1 MTYCFPQEAVMKE
14 PPPLRKDV
22 CMNKKKPTYSDISRI
37 TGVSMATI
45 SRIINNSGSVKPET
59 RQKVMGVMKSLGIDT
74 SELSII
80 PRESNLIIFNVPS
93 FDNPFYSTIIHG
105 AKASAKRNSFTLLI
119 NEENIQ
125 DRNVDEFTALLKKS
139 KATGLITTN
148 QLAPHILEKLDRT
161 VPVVQCCE
169 CIRDLDIPFVTINDV
184 ATAHMAMEHIIALG
198 RKKIAFINGPIRYK
212 YAQDRLKGYIQA
224 LEYAGIQKDQDMIIQ
239 LSEINFDMAVSAA
252 IQILN
257 SPKRPDAFFTSSDVY
272 AAAVIKAAKRLGIQV
287 PRDVVVVGFDNV
299 EISSMCNPSITTV
312 NQPRYQLG
320 FLSCEILVKR
330 INNDPT
336 IVGSMYL
343 ETELII
349 RESSSISLNYQES

>member
-1 MTYCFPQEAVMKE
+1 MS
-14 PPPLRKDV
+14 
-22 CMNKKKPTYSDISRI
+22 KKKPTYSDISNI
-37 TGVSMATI
+37 SGVSMTTI

-59 RQKVMGVMKSLGIDT
+59 RQKVVGVMKSLGLDT
-74 SELSII
+74 VDLGIV

-105 AKASAKRNSFTLLI
+105 AKASAQRNSFTLLI
-119 NEENIQ
+119 NEEHIR
-125 DRNVDEFTALLKKS
+125 DRNIDEFIALLKKT
-139 KATGLITTN
+139 KAAGLITTN
-148 QLAPHILEKLDRT
+148 QLSPHILEKLDKT

-169 CIRDLDIPFVTINDV
+169 CIKDMNIPFVTIDDV
-184 ATAHMAMEHIIALG
+184 ATTLMAMEHIISLG

-224 LEYAGIQKDQDMIIQ
+224 LEQAGIEKDQDMIIQ
-239 LSEINFDMAVSAA
+239 LSEVNFDMAVSAA

-287 PRDVVVVGFDNV
+287 PTDVAVVGFDNV
-299 EISSMCNPSITTV
+299 EISAMCNPSITTV

-349 RESSSISLNYQES
+349 RESSSISMNYRNM